1 MKKDMIKKLI
11 AISNALDEKG
21 AVKEANYLDSIIKS
35 AMWEGILPD
44 AWEGS
49 IDGKKYLEARRT
61 LRELTYF
68 VSRTER
74 ELRTLADRY
83 VPTDEGGYKG
93 RVQVKPSLGNQAYVT
108 FNFPEAPSDRDAFI
122 NEMQSLGFSLQDSH
136 GKNFFVFA

>member
-1 MKKDMIKKLI
+1 MIKELTKLADI
-11 AISNALDEKG
+11 LDKKGFHTEANALDT
-21 AVKEANYLDSIIKS
+21 IIKS